1 MVDASENNSCS
12 DVAADAV
19 SYYSYRFESCPDY
32 QVNPLRLE
40 TGDTSERRGHSQ
52 VAEW

>member
-1 MVDASENNSCS
+1 MVDASENNNCA

-32 QVNPLRLE
+32 KTNLTEDGLAPLKE
-40 TGDTSERRGHSQ
+40 TLALLG
-52 VAEW
+52 